1 MSTTDTQQA
10 IPTGTWNADPVHST
24 IGFAVKYM
32 SGTFQ
37 GSFSKVE
44 ASFVDGVLR
53 GSADVASVQVKDEN
67 LEAHL
72 QSPDFF
78 DAERTPQIT
87 FESEQI
93 TRSGDDVSVS
103 GELTIRGHTEPI
115 EARGQI
121 TEPIGDPFGNQRFGL
136 PLEATVDRTRFGLK
150 WNNPL
155 PSGDAALSNDVTII
169 VDLQLVQSG

>member
-1 MSTTDTQQA
+1 MSTPQTLQA
-10 IPTGTWNADPVHST
+10 VPTGTWNADPVHST
-24 IGFAVKYM
+24 VGFAVKYM

-37 GSFSKVE
+37 GTFSKVE
-44 ASFVDGVLR
+44 ASLSDGVLR
-53 GSADVASVQVKDEN
+53 GAADVASVQVKDEN

-87 FESEQI
+87 FESKQI
-93 TRSGDDVSVS
+93 SRSGDDVSIS
-103 GELTIRGHTEPI
+103 GELTIKGHSEPI

-121 TEPIGDPFGNQRFGL
+121 TEPIGDPFGNERFGL
-136 PLEATVDRTRFGLK
+136 PLETTVDRTRFGLN

-155 PSGDAALSNDVTII
+155 PSGDAALANDVTIV
-169 VDLQLVQSG
+169 VDLQLVRAG